1 MIILIFIVFYLKC
14 HVLSS
19 HSKKVYNEF
28 IICQDKVIDAI
39 KNWLV
44 DALDKWIVHFK
55 LGKAKH
61 IAKILLYV
69 TDEVAFHM
77 INIPNTINDK
87 GIWDELGTIMI
98 DILNRWYIFLN
109 NSNYVAKRG

>member
-1 MIILIFIVFYLKC
+1 MSC
-14 HVLSS
+14 LSS
-19 HSKKVYNEF
+19 HSKKVYDEF

-39 KNWLV
+39 KDWLV

-61 IAKILLYV
+61 IAKILLYA

-77 INIPNTINDK
+77 IDIPNTINDK

-98 DILNRWYIFLN
+98 DILNRWHIFLN